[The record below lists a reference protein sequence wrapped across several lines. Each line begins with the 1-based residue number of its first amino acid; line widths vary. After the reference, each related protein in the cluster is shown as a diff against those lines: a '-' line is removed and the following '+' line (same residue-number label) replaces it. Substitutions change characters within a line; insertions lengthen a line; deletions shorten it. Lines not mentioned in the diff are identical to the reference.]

1 MSKIVLA
8 VLSAFPAL
16 AVAWPVQAQQT
27 FISPDSQLRAI
38 ILPLCENK
46 GPENT
51 ASAVEIRS
59 STGKLLYREAYSS
72 QDCGHGMRVV
82 RAEWT
87 PDSQFFVFSTQPSG
101 ESKPWEY
108 LTLFYARRLNGITDL
123 DKYVDPIV
131 TPNFALSAPN
141 TIQTKAVETRERP
154 THLVRVS
161 LGSLVRSLEK
171 HKYDSE
177 IFHPPDSGWIGFST
191 GPETVERGPYRI
203 TQQYDRDNLVGRIFI
218 QREKDA
224 EPRLIFT
231 NQRGVEFLIGH
242 RGELALINS
251 TQSTKDYEVYVT
263 NFGTGESRRIDEQAL
278 RMFSHNSGAD
288 PSLLIV
294 AAGEALS
301 PDDQEALLAIK
312 LIYIS
317 VSTREEA
324 DRAGKTFKKWWY
336 AVSTSTG
343 QVLHEYRAT
352 SVPAEWRSEFRRS
365 GNPR

>member
-1 MSKIVLA
+1 MKKIVLGILG
-8 VLSAFPAL
+8 VLSTPGLVSPA
-16 AVAWPVQAQQT
+16 QAQQSFT
-27 FISPDSQLRAI
+27 SPDSQLRAV
-38 ILPLCENK
+38 ILPVCEK
-46 GPENT
+46 QGLENT
-51 ASAVEIRS
+51 ESAVEIHL
-59 STGKLLYREAYSS
+59 STGKLLYRQAYSS
-72 QDCGHGMRVV
+72 PDCGHGMRVV

-101 ESKPWEY
+101 ESKPWQY

-154 THLVRVS
+154 THLVKVS
-161 LGSLVRSLEK
+161 LGRLVRSLEK
-171 HKYDSE
+171 HKHDSE

-203 TQQYDRDNLVGRIFI
+203 TQQYDPDNLVGRIFI

-352 SVPAEWRSEFRRS
+352 SVPRAWRTAYRQ
-365 GNPR
+365 

>member
-1 MSKIVLA
+1 MRKIVLA
-8 VLSAFPAL
+8 VLGAFPAL
-16 AVAWPVQAQQT
+16 VLAWPAQAQQT
-27 FISPDSQLRAI
+27 FVSPDSQLRAVV
-38 ILPLCENK
+38 LRLCENK
-46 GPENT
+46 GLQNM
-51 ASAVEIRS
+51 ASAVEIHL
-59 STGKLLYREAYSS
+59 STGKLLYR
-72 QDCGHGMRVV
+72 QGFGGMCVV
-82 RAEWT
+82 HAEWT
-87 PDSQFFVFSTQPSG
+87 SDSQFFVFQFSDDSN
-101 ESKPWEY
+101 PWNY
-108 LTLFYARRLNGITDL
+108 PVQFYTRHLNVILEL

-131 TPNFALSAPN
+131 TPNFILSAPN
-141 TIQTKAVETRERP
+141 TIQTKAVEARGRP
-154 THLVRVS
+154 THPVKLR
-161 LGSLVRSLEK
+161 LGSLVRLIEK
-171 HKYDSE
+171 EKYDSE
-177 IFHPPDSGWIGFST
+177 IFHQPNSGWISFST
-191 GPETVERGPYRI
+191 GPETVERGPYRM
-203 TQQYDRDNLVGRIFI
+203 TQQYDPDNLVGRIFI

-251 TQSTKDYEVYVT
+251 MQSTKGYEVYVT

-288 PSLLIV
+288 PSLLNV

-324 DRAGKTFKKWWY
+324 GRAGKTFKKWWY

-343 QVLHEYRAT
+343 QVLHEYRT
-352 SVPAEWRSEFRRS
+352 ISVPAEWRSEFRRT
-365 GNPR
+365 GNSR